1 MERLL
6 QVDREAFV
14 KAMRVEADEI
24 FAQVMDAVNAAAD
37 GKVIDGS
44 EVEVR
49 DLMARLRERVF
60 ERALQMR
67 IDSSESA
74 FSPSAG
80 CDRQEQAEQGP

>member
-14 KAMRVEADEI
+14 KAMRVEADAI
-24 FAQVMDAVNAAAD
+24 FGQVMDAVNAAPV

-44 EVEVR
+44 EVQVR

-67 IDSSESA
+67 IDSSEST
-74 FSPSAG
+74 FPPSAG
-80 CDRQEQAEQGP
+80 CDRQEQAEQGH

>member
-1 MERLL
+1 MDRLL
-6 QVDREAFV
+6 RVDREAFV
-14 KAMRVEADEI
+14 KAMRLEADEV
-24 FAQVMDAVNAAAD
+24 FAQVMDAVNAAPD

-44 EVEVR
+44 EVQVR

-80 CDRQEQAEQGP
+80 CGWQEQAEQGP